1 MKVVINP
8 VYKNEL
14 SQFVMRLPKIF
25 DKEGEMVYQARNTLK
40 RFTYDGF
47 DLTVKRYKI
56 PMFINRVAYTFF
68 RSSKAC
74 RAYEYALI
82 LLSKGIKTP
91 DPVAYIEIKRNGLFY
106 EAYFISM
113 TEPYAHLMREF
124 YFGIEGR
131 EEILDAFA
139 AFTVKVHESGVLHLD
154 YSPGN
159 IMFDVFE
166 GEIRFSLLDLNRMKF
181 GKLSKK
187 ECLRNFERLT
197 PNEAVMTRIV
207 SRYARLRGWNVEQS
221 VREALA
227 YEKTFDRLQIIKND
241 RKNKMKK
248 KA

>member
-1 MKVVINP
+1 
-8 VYKNEL
+8 
-14 SQFVMRLPKIF
+14 
-25 DKEGEMVYQARNTLK
+25 
-40 RFTYDGF
+40 
-47 DLTVKRYKI
+47 
-56 PMFINRVAYTFF
+56 
-68 RSSKAC
+68 
-74 RAYEYALI
+74 
-82 LLSKGIKTP
+82 
-91 DPVAYIEIKRNGLFY
+91 
-106 EAYFISM
+106 
-113 TEPYAHLMREF
+113 
-124 YFGIEGR
+124 
-131 EEILDAFA
+131 
-139 AFTVKVHESGVLHLD
+139 
-154 YSPGN
+154 
-159 IMFDVFE
+159 MFDVFE